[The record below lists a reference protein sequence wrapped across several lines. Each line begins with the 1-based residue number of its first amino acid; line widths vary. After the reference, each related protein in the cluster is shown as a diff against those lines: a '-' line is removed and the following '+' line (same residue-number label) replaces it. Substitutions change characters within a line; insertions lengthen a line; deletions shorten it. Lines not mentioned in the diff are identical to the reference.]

1 VHQSHATKNGSAAIA
16 HEDACARVAARF
28 GERWLRMYAWRKLRS
43 DPIFAAA
50 FELFRESSQSLLDV
64 GCGVGLLAFYLRER
78 NFLPP
83 ITGLDSDGRKI
94 ERANAV
100 KNGVYRDLDFMEQ
113 DVCDPIAQTGNIV
126 LFDLLH
132 YLQPNEQARLLAR
145 LAPRVAPGGLLV
157 IRDSPRD
164 GNARFWL
171 THLAER
177 FAQATTWNMRATL
190 HFPTREKISA
200 AFDEDRFSCTVAP
213 LWGRTPFNNHL
224 FIFCRRAAAAVPLE
238 AGCNGNS
245 NSLGR

>member
-1 VHQSHATKNGSAAIA
+1 MSAA
-16 HEDACARVAARF
+16 
-28 GERWLRMYAWRKLRS
+28 W
-43 DPIFAAA
+43 
-50 FELFRESSQSLLDV
+50 
-64 GCGVGLLAFYLRER
+64 VGLLAFYLRER

-83 ITGLDSDGRKI
+83 ISGLDRDGRKI
-94 ERANAV
+94 ARANAV
-100 KNGVYRDLDFMEQ
+100 KNSVYRDLYFMEQ

-132 YLQPNEQARLLAR
+132 YLQPNEQARLLAQ

-157 IRDSPRD
+157 IRDCPRD

-177 FAQATTWNMRATL
+177 FAQVTTWNMKAPL
-190 HFPTREKISA
+190 HFPTREKIFA
-200 AFDEDRFSCTVAP
+200 AFDEDRFSCNVAP

-224 FIFCRRAAAAVPLE
+224 FIFCRRAAAAAPVE
-238 AGCNGNS
+238 AGCSGNS